1 MTRVPTQA
9 DTPRVFQRMRSGRRL
24 HLLDPSPVDVE
35 ISDAIYGI
43 SRQMR
48 WNGQTTGEVG
58 FTVAQHSVTVEAI
71 FTAMV
76 WPKAPVEARLAAL
89 VHDLAE
95 WVLSDLSTPVKA
107 VIKAA
112 GYGEL
117 EQRVDRAIR
126 LRIGLPAVLPEAWI
140 DPLKR
145 ADRIAGV
152 TEAVRLAGWSEAD
165 ARRDVGKGYR
175 GKLWEGPLD
184 PLPEAAARAQWLA
197 RFAALGGR

>member
-1 MTRVPTQA
+1 
-9 DTPRVFQRMRSGRRL
+9 MRSGRRL

-48 WNGQTTGEVG
+48 WNGQTSGEVG
-58 FTVAQHSVTVEAI
+58 FTVAQHSVMVEEI
-71 FTAMV
+71 LTAMV
-76 WPKAPVEARLAAL
+76 WAKAPIEARLAAL

-126 LRIGLPAVLPEAWI
+126 LRIGLPAVLPEAWV
-140 DPLKR
+140 DHLKR

-184 PLPEAAARAQWLA
+184 PLPEVEARAQWLK
-197 RFAALGGR
+197 RFAELGGR

>member
-1 MTRVPTQA
+1 MSRVPTQSE
-9 DTPRVFQRMRSGRRL
+9 TPRTFQRMRSGRRL

-48 WNGQTTGEVG
+48 WNGQTAGETG
-58 FTVAQHSVTVEAI
+58 FTVAQHSVMVEEI
-71 FTAMV
+71 LFEMV

-126 LRIGLPAVLPEAWI
+126 LRIGLPAALPELWVDHI
-140 DPLKR
+140 KR
-145 ADRIAGV
+145 ADRVAGV
-152 TEAVRLAGWSEAD
+152 TEAVRLAGWTEAD

-175 GKLWEGPLD
+175 GKLWPGPLE
-184 PLPEAAARAQWLA
+184 PLPEAAARAQWLK
-197 RFAALGGR
+197 RFSALGGR